1 MNSQKAEEIL
11 EEEIEEI
18 FEIEIDQDP
27 GQDEIDQH
35 KM

>member
-1 MNSQKAEEIL
+1 MNAQKTEEII

-18 FEIEIDQDP
+18 FEIEIEQDP